1 MNVRG
6 LTVMTAVGLVTL
18 PALAGATPS
27 LKATGVQVGNHRGY
41 VNVVVD
47 FNGKV
52 TAGQVGFDRLTRT
65 TATVH
70 IAHPGVTARVAGATG
85 HGVRVALQ
93 PGTQALHIA
102 ASFAPHRFKYV
113 SYTVLGGN
121 RLAIDLW
128 KTTPPRRAGVIHTCR
143 GLTLM
148 GFWSSNGLTQTVS
161 VSGHEHG
168 IFENQFQLVV
178 RGFSGAVVGRKTVH
192 APGKWA
198 KWAAKVHYHVKF
210 NQPGTVEAVAFS
222 AKDGALECLAQKNVE
237 LAAS

>member
-1 MNVRG
+1 
-6 LTVMTAVGLVTL
+6 MTAVGLVTL

-27 LKATGVQVGNHRGY
+27 LKATGVRVGNHRGY
-41 VNVVVD
+41 VNVVVA

-52 TAGQVGFDRLTRT
+52 SANEVEFDKLTGT
-65 TATVH
+65 TATLH
-70 IAHPGVTARVAGATG
+70 LAHPGITTKTAARTG
-85 HGVRVALQ
+85 EGVHVALQ
-93 PGTQALHIA
+93 PGTQALQIA

-113 SYTVLGGN
+113 SYKVLGGN

-128 KTTPPRRAGVIHTCR
+128 KTTPPRRAGLIHTCR

-148 GFWSSNGLTQTVS
+148 GFWSANGLTQTVS

-178 RGFSGAVVGRKTVH
+178 RGYRGAVVGRKTVH
-192 APGKWA
+192 APGKWT
-198 KWAAKVHYHVKF
+198 KWAANVHYHVSGS
-210 NQPGTVEAVAFS
+210 QPGDVEAVAFS

-237 LAAS
+237 LPAS